1 MICTPSWAWLLPKCY
16 QVVVGMCTNVLKIT
30 YNPTFSASRVWYTWP
45 GHAKLS
51 WDFRGY
57 PEGVLNKFLL
67 PVPGCILPKKKHL
80 FQNFSLENL
89 QEWTWGSWDDFGAVW
104 FVDFSCW
111 PLLSLLI
118 KFGSGIRQTKNACCR
133 GVEIL
138 LVSSWYNFDTH
149 ESSDVLTPMVR
160 TDSIVAFSYALI
172 SDHKVN

>member
-1 MICTPSWAWLLPKCY
+1 MYSRSHTIQLSLRQGCDIPDLVMQSCPEISEDILKVFW
-16 QVVVGMCTNVLKIT
+16 TNFCSQSQDV
-30 YNPTFSASRVWYTWP
+30 F
-45 GHAKLS
+45 
-51 WDFRGY
+51 
-57 PEGVLNKFLL
+57 
-67 PVPGCILPKKKHL
+67 CQKKHL